1 MPYTAEVYIFDGIAS
16 YVTHFKQKFGYD
28 GEMDQSIRGK
38 PGDLFRQGYLHWNKR
53 SDKGRKAGTGVYIWK
68 IFFKFED
75 GHKETRIIKT
85 GVYRKKRG
93 K

>member
-28 GEMDQSIRGK
+28 GEMEQTIRGNS
-38 PGDLFRQGYLHWNKR
+38 GDLFRQGYLHWNNR
-53 SDKGRKAGTGVYIWK
+53 SEKGRKVGTGIYIWK
-68 IFFKFED
+68 D
-75 GHKETRIIKT
+75 GHKETRIVKT
-85 GVYRKKRG
+85 GIYRRGHKK